1 MKHVRVVT
9 DLPQLHDG
17 VHQCLCASFTL
28 LNTTRP
34 NVQLV
39 ITVLYFQSFS
49 IYLFK
54 GLPSTVIKSLSFDD
68 LIKEICESQR
78 SNPQLL
84 LKVLCECQISNS
96 GFDDNETKYSLVYK
110 SHYSICS

>member
-28 LNTTRP
+28 LDTTRQ

-54 GLPSTVIKSLSFDD
+54 GLPSTVIKSLSLDD

-84 LKVLCECQISNS
+84 LKAIQSLMIMKPNIHLCTNPTTVYVLDLS
-96 GFDDNETKYSLVYK
+96 
-110 SHYSICS
+110 